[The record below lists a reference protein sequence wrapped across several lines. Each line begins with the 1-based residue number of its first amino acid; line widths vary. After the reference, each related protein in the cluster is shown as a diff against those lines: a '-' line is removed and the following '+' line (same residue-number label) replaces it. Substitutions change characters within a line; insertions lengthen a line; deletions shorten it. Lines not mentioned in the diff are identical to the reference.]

1 MYLIL
6 FCLFPLTLL
15 HSFDER
21 FHFPKRIFCLKSQIK
36 RELCREERGATQNSK
51 TDFLLKDSQKFLG
64 ILKRGPK
71 KRCEG
76 DWFFISGGIVLH
88 NFGYFWGL
96 KYANCKACVQV
107 CNNASMK
114 MRCTGTKIDSPRS
127 TFLSHL
133 ELSWCTLV
141 HTAQSYPGA

>member
-21 FHFPKRIFCLKSQIK
+21 FHFPKRIFCFKCQIK

-51 TDFLLKDSQKFLG
+51 KDFLLKDSQKFLG

-76 DWFFISGGIVLH
+76 
-88 NFGYFWGL
+88 
-96 KYANCKACVQV
+96 
-107 CNNASMK
+107 
-114 MRCTGTKIDSPRS
+114 
-127 TFLSHL
+127 
-133 ELSWCTLV
+133 E
-141 HTAQSYPGA
+141 